1 MKKLLLG
8 TTALLGAIAF
18 SGVAS
23 AQTVTTR
30 APFTLTIGGSF
41 SNYFGVNAGG
51 DEGLA
56 GTAANGKKNYDFVS
70 ETLLQFQATA
80 KTDNGLTYGAAVR
93 KYFNTGGNQG
103 TSGGGFSAFQGTYPT
118 DYDRSFVFLQGS
130 FGRFD
135 FGDVN
140 STRASFMTTALNS
153 VGPVW
158 GNGLGP
164 DGGMP
169 AFFYNVNG
177 TSISGAITSP
187 GNYTT
192 FGANSTTRRT
202 KLVYTSPSFSG
213 FQAGLSYMPSSG
225 DSGANFDRTDT
236 LTGGASTTG
245 INGRAFYRDAVEG
258 GIRYQGDFG
267 GVKVT
272 PALGFLFA
280 SGHKSLLS
288 TQATL
293 EDATSLFAGL
303 QVGYMDFNAGIGYT
317 NSFKSGLA
325 KNNVGTAPNR
335 DNTEGLVVALAY
347 VTGPWALSGYYQY
360 VTMEGSQAATASG
373 NDSLRI
379 FEIAGGYTLAPG
391 MQLWTAV
398 HAYELKDENVTKRN
412 GTLFLLGTSV
422 SF

>member
-8 TTALLGAIAF
+8 STALLGAIAL
-18 SGVAS
+18 SGAAS
-23 AQTVTTR
+23 AQQVVTK

-41 SNYFGVNAGG
+41 SSYFGVNAGG

-56 GTAANGKKNYDFVS
+56 GTAANGKKNYDFLS
-70 ETLLQFQATA
+70 ETLLQFSASA
-80 KTDNGLTYGAAVR
+80 KTDNGLTYGATVR
-93 KYFNTGGNQG
+93 KYFNLGGNQG
-103 TSGGGFSAFQGTYPT
+103 QTGGGFSAFQGTSTT
-118 DYDRSFVFLQGS
+118 DYDRSWVFLQGS
-130 FGRFD
+130 FGRID

-140 STRASFMTTALNS
+140 STRATFMTTALNS

-177 TSISGAITSP
+177 TNISGAITSP

-192 FGANSTTRRT
+192 YGANSTTRRT
-202 KLVYTSPSFSG
+202 KLVYTSPDFSG
-213 FQAGLSYMPSSG
+213 FQAGLSYLPSGG
-225 DSGANFDRTDT
+225 DAGANFDRTDT

-245 INGRAFYRDAVEG
+245 INGRGNYRDVIEG
-258 GIRYQGDFG
+258 GLRYKGKFG
-267 GVKVT
+267 GVTVT

-280 SGHKSLLS
+280 SGYKSLTS
-288 TQATL
+288 AQATL
-293 EDATSLFAGL
+293 EDANSLFAGL
-303 QVGYMDFNAGIGYT
+303 QVDYMGASVGVGYT
-317 NSFKSGLA
+317 NAFKSGLA

-335 DNTEGLVVALAY
+335 DSTEGLVVAVGY

-373 NDSLRI
+373 NDTARL

-391 MQLWTAV
+391 LQLWTAV
-398 HAYELKDENVTKRN
+398 HNYEFKDEGATKRN
-412 GTLFLLGTSV
+412 GTLFLLGTTV
-422 SF
+422 AF